1 MVVEKFAIMLNR
13 QSMISSLILLLIAIL
28 IIALDQWTKAVASS
42 ELVYAQPIEV
52 LPFLNWT
59 LLHNYGAAF
68 SFLSDQGGWQRWL
81 LTGISFFASIAFI
94 VWLLKTAINE
104 RLLRVSL
111 MLVIAGAIGNLIDR
125 AFVGYVV
132 DFISVHWQSR
142 YFYPAFNIA
151 DMAISIGAALMVL
164 DMFLSSKKEVEE

>member
-1 MVVEKFAIMLNR
+1 MLNR
-13 QSMISSLILLLIAIL
+13 GQLISTMLLLLVAFAIVL
-28 IIALDQWTKAVASS
+28 LDQCTKFVASNA
-42 ELVYAQPIEV
+42 LVYARPIEV
-52 LPFLNWT
+52 LPVLNWT

-94 VWLLKTAINE
+94 VWLFKTSLNE

-111 MLVIAGAIGNLIDR
+111 MLIIAGAVGNLIDR

-132 DFISVHWQSR
+132 DFISVHWQNR
-142 YFYPAFNIA
+142 YFFPAFNVA
-151 DMAISIGAALMVL
+151 DMAITGGAMLMIV
-164 DMFLSSKKEVEE
+164 DMFLSSGQDNKLQEGVE